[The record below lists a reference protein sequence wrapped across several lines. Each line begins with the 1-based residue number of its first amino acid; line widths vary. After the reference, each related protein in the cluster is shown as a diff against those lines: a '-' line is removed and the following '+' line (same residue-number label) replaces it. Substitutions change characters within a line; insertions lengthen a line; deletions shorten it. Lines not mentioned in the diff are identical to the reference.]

1 MATMTLFAPSAATTY
16 STRGATYTP
25 NASGLITGVPT
36 SGYDL
41 PDLIA
46 DGCVVVSNAYK
57 VGTPGPNVTAVEYG
71 VGHDH
76 TTVLTFGPGAVL
88 PAIAGGAALQ
98 VGVLVYTLPPGAQW
112 FTAAQINVGITQTQ
126 GNINASVPAVGVG
139 SIIGA
144 AALATLTGTKAN
156 ILASVSAA
164 NCTGTPT
171 VSTGQAAYAADV
183 GGARTVYFNAAA
195 TWPAGGDAAAILTG
209 TITLYWR
216 TIS

>member
-1 MATMTLFAPSAATTY
+1 MATMTLFAPNAATTY

-76 TTVLTFGPGAVL
+76 TTVLTFGPGAAL

-98 VGVLVYTLPPGAQW
+98 VGVLVYTFPAGAQW
-112 FTAAQINVGITQTQ
+112 VTATQESVGITQSQ
-126 GNINASVPAVGVG
+126 GNINATTPAVGIGSVVG
-139 SIIGA
+139 AGA
-144 AALATLTGTKAN
+144 SATLSGTKIS
-156 ILASVSAA
+156 ILASSLAA

-171 VSTGQAAYAADV
+171 VLTGASTYAADI
-183 GGARTVYFNAAA
+183 GGSRGVYFNAAA